1 MTPNS
6 CPMVTR
12 VPYPLQVACTRRPPL
27 CIRTTH
33 MCSFMHTYH
42 IHLLL
47 YAYVPHT
54 YHILVSSTS
63 ALAFSTRCKDKCTCH
78 PIETSAHA
86 FSICTYCPLKTLRLV
101 RFQNLPAPNLRER
114 LFFTKD
120 PKGAS
125 NVYQSVLE
133 YQPQMQEE
141 NCKMHKFGG
150 GKNKKIRVE

>member
-12 VPYPLQVACTRRPPL
+12 VPFPLQVACTRRPPL
-27 CIRTTH
+27 CIRTTY
-33 MCSFMHTYH
+33 MCSS
-42 IHLLL
+42 IL
-47 YAYVPHT
+47 T

-86 FSICTYCPLKTLRLV
+86 FFICTYCPKTLRLV
-101 RFQNLPAPNLRER
+101 RFQNLPAPNLRES